1 MENQNYKNENTERE
15 FLNNCE
21 KKKQFLKVKNS
32 LRMRKQFYS
41 TERQ

>member
-21 KKKQFLKVKNS
+21 KKKTIFKGK
-32 LRMRKQFYS
+32 K
-41 TERQ
+41 